1 MVAQRAPGRRPR
13 RSKGQQQCRAARQGG
28 VGRLRVIVRRPGCWR
43 AGRRCERRRSSP
55 FLRRYRMKDLQQLWL
70 GFLRWLCPR
79 CERRERA
86 TADVRSS
93 GCTRGQLTRRRQLAA
108 DPCLT
113 YSREA
118 GRAAATGFR
127 MMSTFRILRP
137 RLDASAPRFE
147 TPRSRWIDFARAE
160 SSRSSSLSDR
170 SQPTA
175 SSLLASN
182 QPANDSTPNRLLMQ
196 PLGKLKSIKA
206 S

>member
-1 MVAQRAPGRRPR
+1 MLEGWSPMRAKEELTILAKISDEGP
-13 RSKGQQQCRAARQGG
+13 SA
-28 VGRLRVIVRRPGCWR
+28 IM
-43 AGRRCERRRSSP
+43 AGLLAVVVPLMRTTKASI
-55 FLRRYRMKDLQQLWL
+55 Q
-70 GFLRWLCPR
+70 
-79 CERRERA
+79 A

-147 TPRSRWIDFARAE
+147 TPRSRWIDFARAD

-182 QPANDSTPNRLLMQ
+182 QPANDSTPNRLLMG
-196 PLGKLKSIKA
+196 LGEKVLLLLHYMEHWPAVPSKA
-206 S
+206 VTRQ